1 MNALKCIK
9 TPAVSAVRS
18 LISSRS
24 ISSSAIIANNIR
36 DDLKQSANRATTWS
50 ENQIEKKNAFKGPRF
65 ENTDIQAQEVPA
77 REETKDRHTETGD
90 QHRIRPAS
98 HRTEISEEYG
108 IKGKPETKKGYPP
121 QPKAAVEL
129 IAEEPIRM
137 VEGRRARCDGGG
149 GSLGHPAVW
158 INLDRPGNHACGYCG
173 IRFEQKP
180 HHHHH

>member
-9 TPAVSAVRS
+9 TPAVFAVRS
-18 LISSRS
+18 LIASRS
-24 ISSSAIIANNIR
+24 LSSSAIVANNVR

-65 ENTDIQAQEVPA
+65 ENTDIDAQPQPQAAIDLIAQEPV
-77 REETKDRHTETGD
+77 
-90 QHRIRPAS
+90 
-98 HRTEISEEYG
+98 
-108 IKGKPETKKGYPP
+108 
-121 QPKAAVEL
+121 
-129 IAEEPIRM
+129 RM

-149 GSLGHPAVW
+149 GALGHPAVW
-158 INLDRPGNHACGYCG
+158 INLDRPGDHACGYCG